1 MAKRF
6 YTILILPDATAKAL
20 KLHVPKSVFAVLAG
34 VLGFVLV
41 WFFFSMYQHI
51 ALQSQLL
58 ELKRLRREVGKHH
71 SVQERFR
78 KLERELLSLRDLDQK
93 LRKVAG
99 LKSKGSSLAVGGIEE
114 GRSGAQLD
122 MVAATDGDLID
133 GMKRDLEELQREVTL
148 RERSLKEL
156 KRFFEEKQ
164 SLLAS
169 TPIIWPVKG
178 WLTSGFGNRIS
189 PFSGR
194 REMHEGLDIAVPTG
208 TPILAP
214 AAGVVAF
221 ADFLSGHGNA
231 VLIEHGHGFS
241 SFYGHNSKITVKAG
255 HRVKRGQV
263 IAYSGN
269 TGLSTG
275 PHLHYGV
282 RLNGEWVDPRGYIV
296 EGDLPAPGEGQ
307 MADALLGGLD
317 RLLSREQL

>member
-1 MAKRF
+1 MAKKF

-20 KLHVPKSVFAVLAG
+20 KLHVPRSVFAVLAG
-34 VLGFVLV
+34 ILGFVLV
-41 WFFFSMYQHI
+41 WFFFSIYQHI
-51 ALQSQLL
+51 ALQGQIL
-58 ELKRLRREVGKHH
+58 ELKRLRRQVGEHH

-78 KLERELLSLRDLDQK
+78 RLEQELLSLRDLDQQ

-99 LKSKGSSLAVGGIEE
+99 LKSEASSLAVGGVEE
-114 GRSGAQLD
+114 GRAD
-122 MVAATDGDLID
+122 ARFEKVMVTDRNFID
-133 GMKRDLEELQREVTL
+133 VMKRDLEELQREVAL

-156 KRFFEEKQ
+156 KTFFEKKQ

-178 WLTSGFGNRIS
+178 WLTSGFGDRIS
-189 PFSGR
+189 PFTGR

-208 TPILAP
+208 TPVLAP

-221 ADFLSGHGNA
+221 AGFLSGHGNM

-241 SFYGHNSKITVKAG
+241 TFYGHNSRLMVKAG
-255 HRVKRGQV
+255 HRVRRGQL

-282 RLNGEWVDPRGYIV
+282 RLNGEWVDPRNYIV

-307 MADALLGGLD
+307 MADASPGSLD
-317 RLLSREQL
+317 RLLSKEQL